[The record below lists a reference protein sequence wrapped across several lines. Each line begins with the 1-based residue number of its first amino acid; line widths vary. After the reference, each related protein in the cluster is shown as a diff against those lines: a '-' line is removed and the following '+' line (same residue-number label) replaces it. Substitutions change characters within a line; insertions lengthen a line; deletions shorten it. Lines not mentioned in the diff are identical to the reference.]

1 MQINCSQDNMHARLA
16 PGASASPGPIACS
29 ACDLNE
35 VCRLSGLIAF
45 DGGRARQSTGTLRI
59 LQPGAHLYHAGAPA
73 TALYAVRQGLLKVV
87 QVTADGDE
95 QTLGLATPGEV
106 LGMEAFSLGTY
117 ATDMIALQP
126 VVCCELPLS
135 MLEHG
140 TRVRELAV
148 ALLRLLSRATAPKAE
163 QARGS
168 IRGRVVQFLLDLSA
182 RLERRGLDGR
192 QFMLG
197 LSRREIADLLD
208 ARIETVSRMMQRL
221 HREQAIHVRDNSVTL
236 LDLSGSRRI
245 D

>member
-1 MQINCSQDNMHARLA
+1 MQPHLASGA
-16 PGASASPGPIACS
+16 PGSPGPIACG

-35 VCRLSGLIAF
+35 VCRLSGLIALE
-45 DGGRARQSTGTLRI
+45 GGRARQSTGTLRVV
-59 LQPGAHLYHAGAPA
+59 QPGAHLYHAGAPA

-87 QVTADGDE
+87 HVTADGDE
-95 QTLGLATPGEV
+95 QTLGVATPGEV
-106 LGMEAFSLGTY
+106 IGLEAFSLGTY

-140 TRVRELAV
+140 TRVRELAT
-148 ALLRLLSRATAPKAE
+148 ALLRLVSRATAPRLE

-168 IRGRVVQFLLDLSA
+168 IRNRVVQFLLDLST

-197 LSRREIADLLD
+197 LSRGEIADLLD

-221 HREQAIHVRDNSVTL
+221 HREQAIQVRDNWVTL
-236 LDLSGSRRI
+236 LDLSQSDRI
-245 D
+245 G